1 MVHSLRHTVLA
12 RLKQGAGQPFFFPL
26 LNVFPK
32 PLIAG
37 AFFCPGVRR

>member
-1 MVHSLRHTVLA
+1 MVQCLRHTVLA
-12 RLKQGAGQPFFFPL
+12 HLKQGAGLPFFFPL
-26 LNVFPK
+26 LNTFSK